1 MMADHSSRA
10 HALLSAS
17 GSKRWLTCTPSARL
31 EQEFEESTSVF
42 AEEGT
47 LAHELSEVL
56 LQYHFGQISKTART
70 RRMNKLKKHELFS
83 QSMLDYVTSYAD
95 LVVERIN
102 ALQAG
107 TRDATIL
114 LEQRLDYSEWVPEG
128 FGTGDVVA
136 IGDNVMEIID
146 LKYGK
151 GVPVSAQENTQMRLY
166 ALGAINQFGMLYD
179 IETVRMTI
187 IQPRLDSVST
197 DEIKADQLLAWADE
211 FVKPRAE
218 MAAAGEGE
226 FISGDHCRFCRARF
240 TCRKRAEANLELA
253 KYDFKAPELLS
264 EEELGQI
271 LYEAEELKRWAKDV
285 QDYALSQ
292 AENHGKRFPGWK
304 LVEGRSIRKYA
315 DKTEAAAK
323 LLEAGYSEE
332 EIYNKELLGISAL
345 EKSIGK
351 KAFNEHLGDLVVKPT
366 GKPTLVP
373 ESDKRPEINSIESAQ
388 ADFQ

>member
-1 MMADHSSRA
+1 MADHSSRA

-136 IGDNVMEIID
+136 IGDNVVEIID

-179 IETVRMTI
+179 IEMVRMTI

-253 KYDFKAPELLS
+253 KYDFK
-264 EEELGQI
+264 
-271 LYEAEELKRWAKDV
+271 
-285 QDYALSQ
+285 
-292 AENHGKRFPGWK
+292 
-304 LVEGRSIRKYA
+304 
-315 DKTEAAAK
+315 
-323 LLEAGYSEE
+323 
-332 EIYNKELLGISAL
+332 
-345 EKSIGK
+345 
-351 KAFNEHLGDLVVKPT
+351 
-366 GKPTLVP
+366 
-373 ESDKRPEINSIESAQ
+373 
-388 ADFQ
+388 